1 MLNLTPDHPIMQHKA
16 KVDDAR
22 ERAASEAREAR
33 GRRAAQYM
41 ANEPQGD
48 DVSPMNAPC
57 VREVVRCST
66 FLYFSCGRDRTM
78 TWDIHRN
85 VGQLF

>member
-1 MLNLTPDHPIMQHKA
+1 MLNLTPNHPIMQHKA

-22 ERAASEAREAR
+22 ERAAREAREAR

-48 DVSPMNAPC
+48 DVSPMDAFNATPHC
-57 VREVVRCST
+57 
-66 FLYFSCGRDRTM
+66 DRS
-78 TWDIHRN
+78 DGPLRIQAS
-85 VGQLF
+85 GII